1 VADHSERATNQ
12 AQYSTM
18 STTQTQTEK
27 SYARLREKLA
37 AGQLAPGQRLVN
49 RALADEFGV
58 SVIPLRE
65 AINRLASEGIV
76 KQISGSGAFV
86 HSPDERE
93 LQELLIFRE
102 SIKSTAAAEA
112 ARHISDRELDALQAV
127 LDDGITIAKLISDR
141 PNGRATKAQLTRW
154 IENEERFHFLI
165 VEASRNR
172 FLARS
177 IQGHR
182 VLERLYGPPS
192 ANSIKLTTNLAK
204 TTCENHRQL
213 IAVLRRRD
221 PDAARRTMSDH
232 VCQMRTVLEN
242 RQPQKVSP

>member
-1 VADHSERATNQ
+1 MWHSAKYANNRVQDNI
-12 AQYSTM
+12 M
-18 STTQTQTEK
+18 STSQTQTDK
-27 SYARLREKLA
+27 SYARLREKLT

-49 RALADEFGV
+49 RSLADEFGV

-76 KQISGSGAFV
+76 KQIPGSGAFV

-102 SIKSTAAAEA
+102 SIESTAAAEA

-127 LDDGITIAKLISDR
+127 LDDWITIAKLIEDR
-141 PNGRATKAQLTRW
+141 PDGRATKAQLARW
-154 IENEERFHFLI
+154 IENEEHFHHLI

-182 VLERLYGPPS
+182 VLERLYGPQS
-192 ANSIKLTTNLAK
+192 ANSIKLTADVAR

-221 PDAARRTMSDH
+221 PDAAQKTMSDH
-232 VCQMRTVLEN
+232 VGQMRTVLEN
-242 RQPQKVSP
+242 RQPQKFSP